1 MDKTAVPENRYMFGQ
16 YLLEKKKINDA
27 LLRKALEIQQ
37 KEKSQTLRTSHRLL
51 GQILLEEFQ
60 VFRNRVELNKY
71 LVQFKTF
78 NEELENQRQ
87 ELRSLTS
94 RKNP

>member
-1 MDKTAVPENRYMFGQ
+1 MFGQ

-27 LLRKALEIQQ
+27 LLRKALDIQQ

-51 GQILLEEFQ
+51 GQILLEEFR

-71 LVQFKTF
+71 LVAFKAF

-94 RKNP
+94 RKPR